1 MYLGYLNLNNYKV
14 EKSQYSNIRRKSGAM
29 YKNIVRNSKFWKMV
43 G

>member
-14 EKSQYSNIRRKSGAM
+14 GKSQYSNIQTKSGAK
-29 YKNIVRNSKFWKMV
+29 YKNIVQNSKFWKMV